1 MKSIARDGNR
11 MQRLIFATLQRE
23 RRSDIVSPTKKVGV
37 GGIIISTVCLLCL
50 AAAFVLIYVA
60 MP

>member
-11 MQRLIFATLQRE
+11 MQRLVFATLQRE
-23 RRSDIVSPTKKVGV
+23 RGRDIAPSGKVGAWGAV
-37 GGIIISTVCLLCL
+37 TPFVCLLG
-50 AAAFVLIYVA
+50 AVTMFFLIYVA

>member
-23 RRSDIVSPTKKVGV
+23 RGRDIVSPTKKVGV
-37 GGIIISTVCLLCL
+37 GEIIISTICLLSV
-50 AAAFVLIYVA
+50 AAVFVLIYA
-60 MP
+60 ALP